1 METTMRIAEVAS
13 RSGFP
18 AATLRYY
25 EGRAL
30 LPPPRR
36 TPAGYRAY
44 DEAVLDRLAFIARA
58 KAVGCSL
65 DEIVE
70 LMADW
75 DQGRCAPLQERLRR
89 QTTAKLGDAQ
99 TRIAELTAFAADLR
113 RALGTLASHTPEGP
127 CDQDCG
133 CISETSLSSAPSV
146 ACTLSSDELPGRL
159 QQWGQLLS
167 HVSGRVEIDGG
178 VRLTLDA
185 TTPMGELARLV
196 RAEQTCCAFFAFAI
210 TVDDR
215 GVGLEI
221 RAPAEALSAIDSLL
235 GPLPADA

>member
-25 EGRAL
+25 EQRAL

-44 DEAVLDRLAFIARA
+44 DEAVLDRLSFIARA

-65 DEIVE
+65 DEIVN
-70 LMADW
+70 LMPDW
-75 DQGRCAPLQERLRR
+75 DEGRCEPVQDRLRR
-89 QTTAKLGDAQ
+89 QTVAKLGEAQ
-99 TRIAELTAFAADLR
+99 ARIAELNAFADDLR
-113 RALGTLASHTPEGP
+113 RILATLGSHTPDGP
-127 CDQDCG
+127 CDVGCG
-133 CISETSLSSAPSV
+133 CISDTSLPDPPL
-146 ACTLSSDELPGRL
+146 ACTLDGAQLAGRL
-159 QQWGQLLS
+159 QEWRQLLA
-167 HVSGRVEIDGG
+167 HVAGRGDIDGG
-178 VRLTLDA
+178 VRLQLDA
-185 TTPMGELARLV
+185 TTPMGELADLI

-215 GVGLEI
+215 GMGLEV

-235 GPLPADA
+235 GPVPYDP